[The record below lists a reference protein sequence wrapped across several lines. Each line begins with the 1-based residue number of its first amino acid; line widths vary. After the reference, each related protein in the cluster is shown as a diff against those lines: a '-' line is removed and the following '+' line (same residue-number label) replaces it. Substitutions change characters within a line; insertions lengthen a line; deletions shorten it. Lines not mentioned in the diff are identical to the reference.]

1 MEFKQFTRDRF
12 CCVCGS
18 SLEKRLGRGI
28 GIGKASLVPP
38 GLGPDEQMGT
48 HEARMGGRQDG
59 QRQRRQSVLKVPAAP
74 RARTGWEGCKLRF
87 MEERGM
93 RECGAAE
100 LGRAALLRTVGS
112 HVS

>member
-1 MEFKQFTRDRF
+1 M
-12 CCVCGS
+12 
-18 SLEKRLGRGI
+18 
-28 GIGKASLVPP
+28 PP
-38 GLGPDEQMGT
+38 GLGPDERMGA
-48 HEARMGGRQDG
+48 HEARMGRRQDRQEAR

-74 RARTGWEGCKLRF
+74 QARTGWEGCKLRF
-87 MEERGM
+87 VEERGM